1 MFLTEEDY
9 KVVIGQSSLGVSTQ
23 EDPRTRERAEKQALE
38 EIAGYLRPRYDIERI
53 FSAEGESRNSHLV
66 MIACDIALY
75 HLCSSVNQRM
85 GMDIRKERY
94 DKAIKWL
101 EGVCKGTIV
110 PDLPLA
116 ISEDGRSS
124 SPIRYG
130 SEPRNKNTW

>member
-66 MIACDIALY
+66 MIA
-75 HLCSSVNQRM
+75 
-85 GMDIRKERY
+85 
-94 DKAIKWL
+94 
-101 EGVCKGTIV
+101 
-110 PDLPLA
+110 
-116 ISEDGRSS
+116 
-124 SPIRYG
+124 
-130 SEPRNKNTW
+130 